1 MKESVDQCTFLL
13 TLADKLLARLD
24 DSHLALEP
32 QPGAK
37 TAGWLVGHLAVT
49 GDFGRHLCGERAL
62 CQREWR
68 TTFNP
73 GSRPSTSP
81 GDYPPMSV
89 LRDTFRAVYES
100 LAKLAPVADA
110 ARLAA
115 PNPYEPAR
123 PDFPTIGDFVAYLL
137 SGHLAYHLGQLSEW
151 CAAAGVAHARAQDAV
166 ASQ

>member
-1 MKESVDQCTFLL
+1 MKESVDQCRFLL

-32 QPGAK
+32 QQGAK

-49 GDFGRHLCGERAL
+49 GDFGRHLCGARAL

-68 TTFNP
+68 TAFNP
-73 GSRPSTSP
+73 GSRPSTNPS
-81 GDYPPMSV
+81 DYPPMNV
-89 LRDTFRAVYES
+89 LRNTFRTVYEDLS
-100 LAKLAPVADA
+100 TLAPATDA
-110 ARLAA
+110 ERLVA

-123 PDFPTIGDFVAYLL
+123 PDFPTIGDFVSYLL
-137 SGHLAYHLGQLSEW
+137 SSHLAYHLGQLSEW
-151 CAAAGVAHARAQDAV
+151 CAAAGVTHTREQDAV